1 VADIQMLVPTI
12 TTERLRLR
20 AYELGDAAELTQ
32 LIGARAVAANLLRVP
47 YPYSE
52 QDARAFICAS
62 EQSGEARFAVAL
74 AGQERLIGGI
84 GLKIQPRHA
93 RAELG
98 YWLGIPYWGRGYATE
113 AARVVIEYGFN
124 TWQLDR
130 IHAWVF
136 RENLRSAKVLR
147 KIGMRHEGCFRQ
159 HVLKGNR
166 FVGLELYGIMRAVEI
181 ASRTRSLEI
190 PDQLINTSTR
200 LFP

>member
-52 QDARAFICAS
+52 QDARAFICANQ
-62 EQSGEARFAVAL
+62 ESGEARFAVAL

-84 GLKIQPRHA
+84 GLRLQTAHA

-98 YWLGIPYWGRGYATE
+98 YWLGVPYWGRGYATE
-113 AARVVIEYGFN
+113 AARAVVEYGFD
-124 TWQLDR
+124 TLELHR
-130 IHAWVF
+130 IHASVF
-136 RENLRSAKVLR
+136 RENLQSAKVLR

-159 HVLKGNR
+159 HVRKWNR
-166 FVGLELYGIMRAVEI
+166 FVDLELYGIMRVEWKSVP
-181 ASRTRSLEI
+181 APATW
-190 PDQLINTSTR
+190 
-200 LFP
+200 